1 MTVFEKIAAK
11 QGQENTPV
19 WMVGEQLKDMI
30 RDCPGW
36 QELVDQDLDN
46 ESMSLAECEKKIKDY
61 ADKHRKG
68 NFACV
73 VPSVA
78 EKIIREFY
86 GLTDEARGARP
97 SGNIINLEDF
107 F

>member
-1 MTVFEKIAAK
+1 MTVFEKIAAQ
-11 QGQENTPV
+11 QGQKNTPV

-36 QELVDQDLDN
+36 QELVGQDLDN
-46 ESMSLAECEKKIKDY
+46 ESMSLAECEKKIKDS

-86 GLTDEARGARP
+86 GLTDEARGGTA
-97 SGNIINLEDF
+97 GKIINLADF

>member
-1 MTVFEKIAAK
+1 MMVFDKITAQ
-11 QGQENTPV
+11 QGEEGTPV

-36 QELVDQDLDN
+36 QELVDQDLEN
-46 ESMSLAECEKKIKDY
+46 ESMSLAECEKKIKAY
-61 ADKHRKG
+61 ADKHKKNG
-68 NFACV
+68 FACV

-78 EKIIREFY
+78 EKIIQDFY
-86 GLTDEARGARP
+86 GLTDEARGGTA
-97 SGNIINLEDF
+97 GKIINLADF